1 MGRLIDAYEFLNS
14 ERERCNG
21 EPIVGTCTQN
31 NQYLMDVIKKA
42 KTVEAEPV
50 RHGKWL
56 KRNTSEMQE
65 TFVCCSICGYPVS
78 YHWRGNENFCPN
90 CGAKMDVE

>member
-1 MGRLIDAYEFLNS
+1 MGRLIDADELLNS

-42 KTVEAEPV
+42 KTVDAEPV
-50 RHGKWL
+50 RHGHWL
-56 KRNTSEMQE
+56 DDIGDLVFLTREAAEQALKEME
-65 TFVCCSICGYPVS
+65 
-78 YHWRGNENFCPN
+78 
-90 CGAKMDVE
+90 DD